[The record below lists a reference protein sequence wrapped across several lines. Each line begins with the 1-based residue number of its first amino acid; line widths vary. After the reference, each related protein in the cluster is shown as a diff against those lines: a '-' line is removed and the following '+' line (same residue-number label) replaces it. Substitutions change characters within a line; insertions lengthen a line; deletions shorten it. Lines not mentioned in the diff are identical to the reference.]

1 MAIEVKSKRNKKALN
16 FKSDFTI
23 NKDNVHQ
30 LERQV
35 EFARLTGRVP
45 FIVLY
50 CRQGRGKKVLI
61 YVFDSKVLLKKMKA
75 GDKSI
80 LAREFD
86 EYNIKNE
93 LWRIV
98 NK

>member
-1 MAIEVKSKRNKKALN
+1 
-16 FKSDFTI
+16 
-23 NKDNVHQ
+23 
-30 LERQV
+30 
-35 EFARLTGRVP
+35 
-45 FIVLY
+45 
-50 CRQGRGKKVLI
+50 
-61 YVFDSKVLLKKMKA
+61 VLLKKMKA